1 MFSQSDMHPSNFGVD
16 QHGKMVLMDFA
27 DIGLLSETLVE
38 YTMYSEERLAPIA
51 TALNLSGGPNDSMVA
66 LSSLVVSP
74 NLSAS
79 TYT

>member
-1 MFSQSDMHPSNFGVD
+1 
-16 QHGKMVLMDFA
+16 MDFA